1 MEKYTL
7 QGLTCADCAANL
19 EKELS
24 ELKSVTSVHINFAT
38 STLSIEC
45 DNINEVKRRIREIE
59 PDITLSESD
68 SEINIH
74 KNLFLIIISSSIF
87 LIGLIFKQFLHDFPF
102 SWPEYTVFMTA
113 YVLAGGK
120 VLKKAFTNIVGGHI
134 FDENFLMTIAT
145 AGAIVIHQLPE
156 AVGVMLF
163 FSVGEYLESLS
174 VNRSRRSIRALLGL
188 RPDYA
193 MLVRGETVK
202 KVNPNQVS
210 VGDLIMVEPGE
221 RIPLDGIIREGMS
234 MVDTSALTGESL
246 PRNVNSGDEVLA
258 GYINESGVIIIET
271 TREFGESSISR
282 ILDLVENASARK
294 AESEKFITR
303 FARVYTPF
311 VVAAAVVVAGIP
323 PLILDTGFYDWV
335 YRALVLL
342 VISCPCALVISIPLG
357 YFGGIGKASRE
368 GILVKGAN
376 FLDALTQLNAFVFDK
391 TGTLSQGV
399 FKVIQVVPANGFT
412 EEEVL
417 EYAALTETHS
427 HHPIGRSIVE
437 AYSKKKV
444 IELSHDGTGKDTVGG
459 NSNTDFNF
467 ETTEYEEV
475 SARGV
480 KARINGKLI
489 FVGNDRQ
496 LHEEFIDH
504 DTCYVEGTVA
514 HVTVD
519 SVYAGYI
526 LISDEVKPDAEKTV
540 SALKSMGITVVMLT
554 GDGKDA
560 AQCIAQRLGIRKF
573 FCELL
578 PEDKVEKLEEME
590 KDVKSENGGKI
601 AFVGDG
607 INDAPVLARA
617 DVGVAMGALGSD
629 AAVET
634 ADIVI
639 MTDNL
644 YKVVE
649 AVHIARK
656 TSRIIWENIV
666 IVLGIKS
673 IFIVFGIL
681 GMATM
686 WEAVFA
692 DVGVAL
698 VAVFNATRILG
709 S

>member
-1 MEKYTL
+1 MEKYAL

-24 ELKSVTSVHINFAT
+24 ELESVTSVHVNFAT

-45 DNINEVKRRIREIE
+45 DNINEVKRRIKEVE
-59 PDITLSESD
+59 PDIILSESD

-74 KNLFLIIISSSIF
+74 KSLFLIIVSSCIF
-87 LIGLIFKQFLHDFPF
+87 VIGLVFKQFLHDFPF
-102 SWPEYTVFMTA
+102 SWPEYTVFLAA

-145 AGAIVIHQLPE
+145 AGAIIIHQLPE

-163 FSVGEYLESLS
+163 FSVGEYLEFLS

-193 MLVRGETVK
+193 MLVHNETVK

-210 VGDLIMVEPGE
+210 VGDHIMVEPGE
-221 RIPLDGIIREGMS
+221 RIPLDGIIKEGIS
-234 MVDTSALTGESL
+234 TVDTSALTGESL
-246 PRNVNSGDEVLA
+246 PRNVNSGDVVLA
-258 GYINESGVIIIET
+258 GYINKSGVIIIET

-303 FARVYTPF
+303 FARVYTPVV
-311 VVAAAVVVAGIP
+311 VVAAVAVAGIP
-323 PLILDTGFYDWV
+323 PLILDAGFYEWV
-335 YRALVLL
+335 YRALILL

-376 FLDALTQLNAFVFDK
+376 FLDALTQLKAVVFDK

-427 HHPIGRSIVE
+427 HHPIARSIVE
-437 AYSKKKV
+437 AYSKKK
-444 IELSHDGTGKDTVGG
+444 ETGIPHSNKDTGSG
-459 NSNTDFNF
+459 NNTDFNP
-467 ETTEYEEV
+467 EITEYKEV

-519 SVYAGYI
+519 SLYAGYI

-540 SALKSMGITVVMLT
+540 SALQSMGTPVVMLT

-590 KDVKSENGGKI
+590 KDVKTENGGKI

-617 DVGVAMGALGSD
+617 DVGIAMGALGSD

-639 MTDNL
+639 MTDSL

-649 AVHIARK
+649 AVHIGKK
-656 TSRIIWENIV
+656 TSRIIWENIFV
-666 IVLGIKS
+666 VLGIKG

-698 VAVFNATRILG
+698 VAVFNATRILRG
-709 S
+709 